1 MGISP
6 IFRSF
11 DSVCPVFW
19 FLEYLVKVLGASLRL
34 TTDYLGI
41 KERVVVV
48 NSKLESAEAESSN
61 RRKDLIEAMDEV
73 NRVKEKIQELNE
85 ALKVEKMLII
95 QKDED
100 VQVALLRTSAEREK
114 VVDQFIKSE

>member
-1 MGISP
+1 M
-6 IFRSF
+6 
-11 DSVCPVFW
+11 
-19 FLEYLVKVLGASLRL
+19 EYLVKVLGASLRL